1 MAESV
6 NLLGPIYNARN
17 YKFNF
22 LCAHEASLLRPLL
35 GLMLHF
41 LLIPDSVFQEH
52 ACLFVQATNAKIYFA
67 LEV

>member
-6 NLLGPIYNARN
+6 NLLGPIYNAQN

-22 LCAHEASLLRPLL
+22 LCAQASLLRPLL